1 MAYERDPQDP
11 FRPTRRDETP
21 PDAPLLDNELQPDPE
36 LSEGP
41 ASPTRIAL
49 YAVVAAVILGAVFYG
64 LNSSE
69 PTGTPATT
77 STSQSTSTPK
87 SDRGAANPNL
97 ADQSR
102 PPVAPG
108 VRDVT
113 PSNNQPPNSQPGVT
127 TGAAPAQPSPSPSSP
142 PPASNG
148 GKAQ

>member
-11 FRPTRRDETP
+11 FRPARRDEP
-21 PDAPLLDNELQPDPE
+21 MSNAPLRDNELQPDPE

-41 ASPTRIAL
+41 ASPARIAL
-49 YAVVAAVILGAVFYG
+49 YAVVAAVLLGAVFYG
-64 LNSSE
+64 LNSGQQ
-69 PTGTPATT
+69 TGTSPATQ
-77 STSQSTSTPK
+77 STSTSTPK

-97 ADQSR
+97 ADQSK

-113 PSNNQPPNSQPGVT
+113 PSNTQPGVT
-127 TGAAPAQPSPSPSSP
+127 TGAAPTQPPPPSSP
-142 PPASNG
+142 PPANS

>member
-1 MAYERDPQDP
+1 MAYERVPQDP
-11 FRPTRRDETP
+11 FRPTRRDEAP

-36 LSEGP
+36 LAEGP

-49 YAVVAAVILGAVFYG
+49 YAVAAAVILGAVFYG
-64 LNSSE
+64 LNSNE
-69 PTGTPATT
+69 PTSTPATT
-77 STSQSTSTPK
+77 STTQSTPK

-102 PPVAPG
+102 PPVPPG

-113 PSNNQPPNSQPGVT
+113 PSNKQPPNSQPGVT
-127 TGAAPAQPSPSPSSP
+127 TGAAPAQPSPP

-148 GKAQ
+148 GKTQ

>member
-11 FRPTRRDETP
+11 FRPARRDEPMT
-21 PDAPLLDNELQPDPE
+21 DAPLRDDELQPDPE

-41 ASPTRIAL
+41 ASPARIAL

-64 LNSSE
+64 LNSGG
-69 PTGTPATT
+69 PTGTTPVTSPTT
-77 STSQSTSTPK
+77 QSTSTSTPK
-87 SDRGAANPNL
+87 SGAANPNL

-113 PSNNQPPNSQPGVT
+113 PSNNQPGVT
-127 TGAAPAQPSPSPSSP
+127 TGAAPSQPPPPSPSPNANS
-142 PPASNG
+142 
-148 GKAQ
+148 KTQ